1 MKKSVLTKL
10 DRYYLI
16 ECIMNKPEDID
27 IDYHFEL
34 IEKLILKEREC
45 DEVDE
50 REREKLIVQG
60 MKLIVYGLKSWK
72 IGKER
77 EIYRINREDNKI

>member
-1 MKKSVLTKL
+1 MT
-10 DRYYLI
+10 
-16 ECIMNKPEDID
+16 
-27 IDYHFEL
+27 
-34 IEKLILKEREC
+34 EREL

-60 MKLIVYGLKSWK
+60 MKLIVYGLKSWR

-77 EIYRINREDNKI
+77 ERVVTSKEDNNSR

>member
-1 MKKSVLTKL
+1 MTENNIKHLHDQDLENILRYRENYKK
-10 DRYYLI
+10 
-16 ECIMNKPEDID
+16 
-27 IDYHFEL
+27 
-34 IEKLILKEREC
+34 IEKIILKEREC

-60 MKLIVYGLKSWK
+60 MKLIVYGLKSWR

-77 EIYRINREDNKI
+77 ERVQQIEEDNKI

>member
-1 MKKSVLTKL
+1 MT
-10 DRYYLI
+10 
-16 ECIMNKPEDID
+16 
-27 IDYHFEL
+27 
-34 IEKLILKEREC
+34 EREL

-77 EIYRINREDNKI
+77 ERVQQIEEDNKI

>member
-34 IEKLILKEREC
+34 IEKLIHKERERYC
-45 DEVDE
+45 
-50 REREKLIVQG
+50 KH
-60 MKLIVYGLKSWK
+60 
-72 IGKER
+72 
-77 EIYRINREDNKI
+77 REDKKI

>member
-1 MKKSVLTKL
+1 MNCDNIKHLHDQDLKNLLRYRENYKK
-10 DRYYLI
+10 I
-16 ECIMNKPEDID
+16 EEI
-27 IDYHFEL
+27 
-34 IEKLILKEREC
+34 ILNNLFPKEIEREC

>member
-1 MKKSVLTKL
+1 MNCDNIKHLHNQDLENLLRYRENYKK
-10 DRYYLI
+10 
-16 ECIMNKPEDID
+16 
-27 IDYHFEL
+27 
-34 IEKLILKEREC
+34 IEKIILKEREC

-60 MKLIVYGLKSWK
+60 MKLIVYGLKSWR

-77 EIYRINREDNKI
+77 ERVQQIEEDNKIR